1 MALTTKQKRLQQE
14 NQRYWD
20 RREREALQHQRLR
33 SKAETYDTHIRRTLE
48 HTLEQVQ
55 KEIDAFYRK
64 YATKEGISIEEAKR
78 RASNMDIEA
87 FAAKAKEYVDSK
99 DFSDEA
105 NEALRLYNLTM
116 KVNRLELLKAQ
127 IGLDM
132 VDDFNELQ
140 KYFDR
145 ELTEDTLAE
154 LRRQAGILGETVIDP
169 AGKASEIV
177 NGTWYNARLSER
189 IWLQQDLLRFQ
200 LEGLLT
206 DGILQGKNPRVLAR
220 ELKKKFNT
228 TTYNCQRLMRTEL
241 ARVQIGAQQAE
252 YEENDVEEFEFIA
265 NSTACPICAELDGK
279 HFKVKDLKIANNAP
293 PMHPN
298 CMCSTAPYQDEAE
311 WDAKQNF
318 ISNGGSSKE
327 WDKLSQAERDKL
339 IAQAR
344 ENNKK
349 IEAEVLKAYRENSK
363 INGEEQFRELTLE
376 GDANLTARR
385 KARLE
390 ARSKE
395 PDFEKMSP
403 EELKDFA
410 DNKLKTKLDIPKG
423 TNNEAVKEAVSVLY
437 RFEQALGGNTLPGLS
452 VKFVNNLKGV
462 YAKFDNKTN
471 ALLLPKG
478 VRIKAAEESMREANA
493 RYHIK
498 WKTDKDYYATDTYA
512 GTIWH
517 ELGHAVDIY
526 TGQRLSKALSATPEI
541 DAASVKVSAYAGNTQ
556 NVRVSKRSEAWA
568 ENFAAY
574 MDGGKNSQIIPKDI
588 RQLIDDYF
596 NNFKLRNNRNN
607 NKIKSLNLSRT
618 ESCPTIV
625 LPKKE
630 YGKVIHELNNNLTKA
645 ERDRFIITRAID
657 DYYYTVE
664 NYGFNDYRIIGKKP
678 IERK

>member
-48 HTLEQVQ
+48 HTLEQAQ
-55 KEIDAFYRK
+55 KEIDAFFRK
-64 YATKEGISIEEAKR
+64 YASTEGISIEEAKR
-78 RASNMDIEA
+78 RASNFDIEA
-87 FAAKAKEYVDSK
+87 FASKAKEYVETK
-99 DFSDEA
+99 NFSDEA

-116 KVNRLELLKAQ
+116 RVNRLELLKAQ

-140 KYFDR
+140 KYFDK

-220 ELKKKFNT
+220 ELRKKFDTTIYNT
-228 TTYNCQRLMRTEL
+228 ERLMRTEL
-241 ARVQIGAQQAE
+241 ARVQIGAQLAE
-252 YEENDVEEFEFIA
+252 YEENDVEEYEFIA
-265 NSTACPICAELDGK
+265 NSTACPICRDLDGK
-279 HFKVKDLKIANNAP
+279 HFKVKDLVIAKNAP

-376 GDANLTARR
+376 EFR
-385 KARLE
+385 KLSPTI
-390 ARSKE
+390 SKE
-395 PDFEKMSP
+395 ERDIIYGPNFPHDKYHGYVGSIFASRRINGPLHEGFTLEP
-403 EELKDFA
+403 EYQKIYDTLKSVIERNSIPENILVTRYTGMDALEGMFGVKLSASLKDTPDEAF
-410 DNKLKTKLDIPKG
+410 NKW
-423 TNNEAVKEAVSVLY
+423 
-437 RFEQALGGNTLPGLS
+437 Q
-452 VKFVNNLKGV
+452 
-462 YAKFDNKTN
+462 N
-471 ALLLPKG
+471 ALQQG
-478 VRIKAAEESMREANA
+478 VDR
-493 RYHIK
+493 RYTEIAFLSTSGVPDRNIM
-498 WKTDKDYYATDTYA
+498 TDKPVCMNIRVKQ
-512 GTIWH
+512 GTPGYI
-517 ELGHAVDIY
+517 
-526 TGQRLSKALSATPEI
+526 T
-541 DAASVKVSAYAGNTQ
+541 
-556 NVRVSKRSEAWA
+556 
-568 ENFAAY
+568 
-574 MDGGKNSQIIPKDI
+574 
-588 RQLIDDYF
+588 
-596 NNFKLRNNRNN
+596 NN
-607 NKIKSLNLSRT
+607 NK
-618 ESCPTIV
+618 ESEIIFGPGTKVRLIGARV
-625 LPKKE
+625 DRSQSPW
-630 YGKVIHELNNNLTKA
+630 KVILDCEL
-645 ERDRFIITRAID
+645 E
-657 DYYYTVE
+657 
-664 NYGFNDYRIIGKKP
+664 
-678 IERK
+678 

>member
-20 RREREALQHQRLR
+20 RREREALQHQKLR

-78 RASNMDIEA
+78 RASNFDIEA
-87 FAAKAKEYVDSK
+87 FASKAKEYVETK
-99 DFSDEA
+99 NFSDEA

-116 KVNRLELLKAQ
+116 RVNRLELLKAQ

-140 KYFDR
+140 QYFDK

-220 ELKKKFNT
+220 ELKKKFDT

-279 HFKVKDLKIANNAP
+279 HFKVKDLVIAKNAP

-298 CMCSTAPYQDEAE
+298 CMCSTAPWEDWAE
-311 WDAKQNF
+311 RDAKQNF
-318 ISNGGSSKE
+318 IANGGSAKE
-327 WDKLSQAERDKL
+327 WDKLSPKIQNNLIERARKQNAKL
-339 IAQAR
+339 EKEILEKYR
-344 ENNKK
+344 NKA
-349 IEAEVLKAYRENSK
+349 I
-363 INGEEQFRELTLE
+363 
-376 GDANLTARR
+376 RR
-385 KARLE
+385 K
-390 ARSKE
+390 
-395 PDFEKMSP
+395 P
-403 EELKDFA
+403 
-410 DNKLKTKLDIPKG
+410 
-423 TNNEAVKEAVSVLY
+423 
-437 RFEQALGGNTLPGLS
+437 
-452 VKFVNNLKGV
+452 
-462 YAKFDNKTN
+462 
-471 ALLLPKG
+471 
-478 VRIKAAEESMREANA
+478 
-493 RYHIK
+493 
-498 WKTDKDYYATDTYA
+498 
-512 GTIWH
+512 
-517 ELGHAVDIY
+517 
-526 TGQRLSKALSATPEI
+526 
-541 DAASVKVSAYAGNTQ
+541 
-556 NVRVSKRSEAWA
+556 
-568 ENFAAY
+568 
-574 MDGGKNSQIIPKDI
+574 
-588 RQLIDDYF
+588 
-596 NNFKLRNNRNN
+596 
-607 NKIKSLNLSRT
+607 
-618 ESCPTIV
+618 
-625 LPKKE
+625 
-630 YGKVIHELNNNLTKA
+630 
-645 ERDRFIITRAID
+645 
-657 DYYYTVE
+657 
-664 NYGFNDYRIIGKKP
+664 
-678 IERK
+678 

>member
-87 FAAKAKEYVDSK
+87 FAAKAKEYVDTK

-206 DGILQGKNPRVLAR
+206 DGILQGKNPKVLAR

-279 HFKVKDLKIANNAP
+279 HFKVKDLVIAKNAP

-298 CMCSTAPYQDEAE
+298 CMCSTAPWEEGFGELPPEERAPEADGPAEPDEA
-311 WDAKQNF
+311 
-318 ISNGGSSKE
+318 
-327 WDKLSQAERDKL
+327 
-339 IAQAR
+339 
-344 ENNKK
+344 
-349 IEAEVLKAYRENSK
+349 
-363 INGEEQFRELTLE
+363 
-376 GDANLTARR
+376 
-385 KARLE
+385 
-390 ARSKE
+390 
-395 PDFEKMSP
+395 
-403 EELKDFA
+403 
-410 DNKLKTKLDIPKG
+410 
-423 TNNEAVKEAVSVLY
+423 
-437 RFEQALGGNTLPGLS
+437 
-452 VKFVNNLKGV
+452 KF
-462 YAKFDNKTN
+462 
-471 ALLLPKG
+471 
-478 VRIKAAEESMREANA
+478 
-493 RYHIK
+493 
-498 WKTDKDYYATDTYA
+498 
-512 GTIWH
+512 
-517 ELGHAVDIY
+517 
-526 TGQRLSKALSATPEI
+526 
-541 DAASVKVSAYAGNTQ
+541 
-556 NVRVSKRSEAWA
+556 
-568 ENFAAY
+568 
-574 MDGGKNSQIIPKDI
+574 
-588 RQLIDDYF
+588 
-596 NNFKLRNNRNN
+596 
-607 NKIKSLNLSRT
+607 
-618 ESCPTIV
+618 
-625 LPKKE
+625 
-630 YGKVIHELNNNLTKA
+630 
-645 ERDRFIITRAID
+645 
-657 DYYYTVE
+657 
-664 NYGFNDYRIIGKKP
+664 
-678 IERK
+678 